1 MDTRHD
7 YQAQLNADF
16 WASGE
21 HVGFYAHR
29 DLRPVEL
36 VLLRRYR
43 GALSGTVLELGC
55 GAGRL
60 TGYLIEIAA
69 KTHGIDISA
78 AMIAHCRA
86 AYPGG
91 VFEIGDLRDLS
102 RVPDQSFDAVLAP
115 YNALDVLGD
124 GERRRVLRDIARL
137 LVGDG
142 LFIMSS
148 HNRAHAARARVRTRL
163 LLGSPRRPV
172 ASLRRLPLRIRNRR
186 RLMLLERDTAD
197 YALRNDEAH
206 DFGVLHYY
214 VTPQAQQRQLNAA
227 GFELLE
233 CLDLKGRS
241 IARGAQARDCP
252 EVHYVARRCTRPG
265 DTGTALT
272 SAQSV

>member
-7 YQAQLNADF
+7 HQAQLNADF

-21 HVGFYAHR
+21 HVDFYAHR
-29 DLRPVEL
+29 ELRPVEL

-43 GALSGTVLELGC
+43 AALSGTVLELGC

-60 TGYLIEIAA
+60 TGYLVEIAA
-69 KTHGIDISA
+69 KTHGIDISE

-86 AYPGG
+86 AYPDG
-91 VFEIGDLRDLS
+91 VFEVGDLRDLS
-102 RVPDQSFDAVLAP
+102 RFGDRSFDAVFAP

-124 GERRRVLRDIARL
+124 DERRRVSGEIARL
-137 LVGDG
+137 LVGGG

-148 HNRAHAARARVRTRL
+148 HNRAHAARARVATRL

-172 ASLRRLPLRIRNRR
+172 ASLRGLPRRIRNRR
-186 RLMLLERDTAD
+186 RLVLLERDTAD

-214 VTPQAQQRQLNAA
+214 VTSDAQERQLNAA

-233 CLDLKGRS
+233 CLDLKGRVV
-241 IARGAQARDCP
+241 ARGTQANNCP
-252 EVHYVARRCTRPG
+252 ELHYVARRCPAAADAG
-265 DTGTALT
+265 NAFSGSP
-272 SAQSV
+272 SA